1 MKPFHLIA
9 IPHKDIIEGNLTMDV
24 FAADL
29 WEVYKNRASDDYKNP
44 ELFFKKTYMTSGLKS
59 LIKIASKKLK
69 GQGGD
74 PIIQIQTPF
83 GGGKTH
89 SLIALYHTFKNPEIA
104 KKYIPDVEPIKAKVV
119 TIVGTAISPEEKDG
133 KITGTLWGEIEKQL
147 EGEVKTL
154 SSPISPGREKLR
166 ALLEKH
172 EPVLILMDEVLEHV
186 VKARGV
192 KVGDTNLASQT
203 IAFLQELTETVKSLN
218 NTLLVMTLPAS
229 VIEFADEEIAEELLT
244 KLQKVAGRVE
254 RIYTPVAG
262 EEIYEVIRR
271 RLFQRIDEEEV
282 KSIVDEFIDY
292 YEREGIL
299 INKSQYREK
308 MIKSYPFH
316 PEVIDILH
324 HRWGSIPTFQRT
336 RGVLRILSL
345 VIYRLKD
352 SSIPL
357 IRPCDFDLSFGELA
371 EELIK
376 HIGKE
381 YESVLSADIIAN
393 NSNAKKVDE
402 SLGDAYKGL
411 KLGTKVAT
419 TIFLYSFSGGEVK
432 GASLGELKLTCADIN
447 VPSSIISDVVNNL
460 ENNLYYLWKENGRYL
475 FKSQPN
481 LNKTIITK
489 MAEIENHTIEEE
501 IKSLL
506 KKYLGKK
513 LPTYIYPRTSKDIPD
528 SEEFKL
534 VILQTDDKDFVKDI
548 IQNYGDNPRVNK
560 NTLFF
565 LCPIESERYNFEKF
579 LREKLA
585 WEKISRDEYI
595 VLTEQQKKDVEEKIK
610 KLKKDEKDKLRY
622 FYRVI
627 YLPGKTIKE
636 IDLGIPTYGVKKT
649 ITEEIFDRLKEEKE
663 IVEKL
668 TPILILHKYLANKDY
683 LSIKQLYKALLTT
696 PGEPRISK
704 TNFIK
709 SIEDGVKNGIFGF
722 GILKDGKIEYIK
734 INTTPKIEFGDYEVI
749 IKKEL
754 CEEKESQVE
763 EKKTSEEEQKLI
775 TRTNKKITKIEDKV
789 EEKSHDYITENE
801 IKKPQKTVHDYV
813 EPTITELT
821 LEVKIPRGK
830 FSEFYRGVIRNLENA
845 FEDIEITIKIK
856 TKNGNLKK
864 SDYELKV
871 KETLHQI
878 NAEILKEERK

>member
-1 MKPFHLIA
+1 MKPFHLVA
-9 IPHKDIIEGNLTMDV
+9 VPHKDILDGRLTMDV

-29 WEVYKNRASDDYKNP
+29 WEVYQNRASDDYRNP
-44 ELFFKKTYMTSGLKS
+44 ELFFKKTYLTSGLKS
-59 LIKIASKKLK
+59 LIKIASKRLK
-69 GQGGD
+69 GEGGD
-74 PIIQIQTPF
+74 PVIQIQTPF

-89 SLIALYHTFKNPEIA
+89 SLIALFHTFKNPEIA
-104 KKYIPDVEPIKAKVV
+104 KKYIPDIEPIKAKVV

-133 KITGTLWGEIEKQL
+133 KIIGTLWGEIEKQL
-147 EGEVKTL
+147 EGEVKNL
-154 SSPISPGREKLR
+154 NSPISPGREKLR

-172 EPVLILMDEVLEHV
+172 EPVLILMDEVLKYAT
-186 VKARGV
+186 KARGI

-203 IAFLQELTETVKSLN
+203 ITFLQELTETVKSLN

-229 VIEFADEEIAEELLT
+229 VLEYEDEEVAEELLT

-254 RIYTPVAG
+254 KIYTPVSG

-282 KSIVDEFIDY
+282 KNIVDEFIDY

-316 PEVIDILH
+316 PEVIDLFH

-345 VIYRLKD
+345 VIYKLKD

-376 HIGKE
+376 HTGNE
-381 YESVLSADIIAN
+381 YESVLSADITAN

-402 SLGDAYKGL
+402 SLGDTYKGL

-419 TIFLYSFSGGEVK
+419 TIFLYSFSGGETK
-432 GASLGELKLTCADIN
+432 GVTLGELKLTCADIN
-447 VPSSIISDVVNNL
+447 IPSSIISDVVNAL
-460 ENNLYYLWKENGRYL
+460 ENNLYYLWKEHGRYL
-475 FKSQPN
+475 FKNQPN
-481 LNKTIITK
+481 LNKTVITK
-489 MAEIENHTIEEE
+489 MAEIENETIEEE
-501 IKSLL
+501 IKALL
-506 KKYLGKK
+506 KKYLGRK
-513 LPTYIYPRTSKDIPD
+513 LPTYVYPRSSKDVPD
-528 SEEFKL
+528 TEEFKL
-534 VILQTDDKDFVKDI
+534 IVLSRNDKEFVKEI

-565 LCPIESERYNFEKF
+565 LCPMESERCNFERF

-585 WEKISRDEYI
+585 WESIAKDRYI
-595 VLTEQQKKDVEEKIK
+595 VLTEQQKKEVEEKIE
-610 KLKKDEKDKLRY
+610 KLKKDEKYKLRY
-622 FYRVI
+622 LYRMI
-627 YLPGKTIKE
+627 YIPSKDIRE
-636 IDLGIPTYGVKKT
+636 IDLGIPTYGVKKS
-649 ITEEIFDRLKEEKE
+649 ITEEIFDRLREEKE

-668 TPILILHKYLANKDY
+668 SPILILNKYLANKDY
-683 LSIKQLYKALLTT
+683 LPIKQLYKALLTT

-709 SIEDGVKNGIFGF
+709 SIEEGVKNGIFGF
-722 GILKDGKIEYIK
+722 GILKDGEINCIK
-734 INTTPKIEFGDYEVI
+734 INSTPKIEFEDYEVI

-754 CEEKESQVE
+754 CEKEEPQVE
-763 EKKTSEEEQKLI
+763 EEKTSAEEEQKPLTDTKI
-775 TRTNKKITKIEDKV
+775 TRIEDKK
-789 EEKSHDYITENE
+789 EETIQDIKEDK
-801 IKKPQKTVHDYV
+801 IKKPQEISEYV
-813 EPTITELT
+813 EPTINELT

-830 FSEFYRGVIRNLENA
+830 LSEFYRYVMRNLENA
-845 FEDIEITIKIK
+845 FDDIEVIIKIK
-856 TKNGNLKK
+856 ASNGNLKK
-864 SDYELKV
+864 SDYELKI

-878 NAEILKEERK
+878 NAEILKEDIK